1 MTDFYTNTAGTTSST
16 LPESEG
22 IISRFAQ
29 NARAGAEKVASAIR
43 PGMPSSVPL
52 EVPPDTGLLRSL
64 ANGTR
69 AVGRGIATAAGVGI
83 RAAPGIGGFLDG
95 SNVLDSPSPE
105 GTGKGLQPGTDIPT
119 DWSPERKAQM
129 MAPSTYTP
137 PAPDSPFVGYM
148 KRSRDGILSSIHNA
162 SVDGVRQSLNALP
175 GTGAIGLI
183 GGLAQGGS
191 RLAKIGAIGAETM
204 MMDRAGYGVGKGLVD
219 TGFIQP
225 SAPDP
230 IAAKVARII
239 PKLAD
244 REAKNGN
251 PAPAAPPTATAA
263 TASPVSDDIGGNG
276 GYMTVPSTANRDRQF
291 LEAAFARHVNSG
303 DLERARTTVDP
314 YNVEQQA
321 QLGAAENAQV
331 EARNAAYRNAP
342 IISKLEA
349 ELNRS
354 PRERALDEDPR
365 TRAFSGVSGRRGAQ
379 SGGGGSPDNSQGIIA
394 QLAALQAQ
402 KGTDPGKAAADA
414 LTAFNGNQASKTNI
428 EGQQIAQAGAKVTQQ
443 GLLELRALGSQIAT
457 EKDPA
462 KLASLIQKWQVLNNK
477 YEKPD
482 PASKIVLIDVDSGE
496 KDIMGKPIMMKAAF
510 DPETKQTY
518 GGPKVKKPSR
528 EEVIASAKDAVSRGA
543 NKDAVNA
550 EATKRYGFAPL

>member
-1 MTDFYTNTAGTTSST
+1 MPDPYSPLYGQGEDLLQRA
-16 LPESEG
+16 
-22 IISRFAQ
+22 AQ
-29 NARAGAEKVASAIR
+29 SARSGAEKVASAIR
-43 PGMPSSVPL
+43 PGLPSAAAF
-52 EVPPDTGLLRSL
+52 EVPADTGVLRSL
-64 ANGTR
+64 AGGVR
-69 AVGRGIATAAGVGI
+69 SATGFLAGAAM
-83 RAAPGIGGFLDG
+83 RAAPGVSGFLTG
-95 SNVLDSPSPE
+95 SGLLDSPSSE

-148 KRSRDGILSSIHNA
+148 KRSRDGILSSIDNA

-204 MMDRAGYGVGKGLVD
+204 MTDRAGYGIGKGLVD

-225 SAPDP
+225 SVPDHV
-230 IAAKVARII
+230 AAKVARII
-239 PKLAD
+239 PMLAERD
-244 REAKNGN
+244 AKNGN
-251 PAPAAPPTATAA
+251 PAPAAAAPPTAPPTAPA
-263 TASPVSDDIGGNG
+263 ANAPPVSDDIGGNG
-276 GYMTVPSTANRDRQF
+276 GYMTVPSTMDKDRQF
-291 LEAAFARHVNSG
+291 LSAAFARHVASG
-303 DLERARTTVDP
+303 DLERARATFDP
-314 YNVEQQA
+314 MSEAQGA

-365 TRAFSGVSGRRGAQ
+365 TRAFSRTQ
-379 SGGGGSPDNSQGIIA
+379 KGGSPDQSQGIIA

-402 KGTDPGKAAADA
+402 KGVDPGKAAADA
-414 LTAFNGNQASKTNI
+414 LTAFNGNQTSQTNI
-428 EGQQIAQAGAKVTQQ
+428 IGQMIAQQGQQVTQQ
-443 GLLELRALGSQIAT
+443 GQKITQDNQLQLRALQTAIAT
-457 EKDPA
+457 ETDPT
-462 KLASLIQKWQVLNNK
+462 KLASLVQKWQVLNNK

-482 PASKIVLIDVDSGE
+482 PAGRVSIIDVDSGE

-510 DPETKQTY
+510 DHETKKTY
-518 GGPKVKKPSR
+518 GGPKVKQRSR
-528 EEVIASAKDAVSRGA
+528 EEITTQAKNALAAGA
-543 NKDAVNA
+543 KKEAINA
-550 EATKRYGFAPL
+550 TSMELYGFEPL